1 MCSLCSPQCHFLP
14 SWVSS
19 RLLILCKSEEIFAAG
34 EETLLSLL
42 LRYMQVAMRDVVRSH
57 DEFTDGCKTEA
68 ADRRGWQLCMVHD
81 ELLAWLRSRHDSVLD
96 LPQIFKQTR
105 LWAQTAR
112 KLFNTLTLVKFLKS
126 GVYDLDMH
134 PLKLF
139 GVWLGQVLTFVAC
152 IAVAKLILFLFL
164 LICDSVVL
172 SIGSFIL
179 LSLGLST
186 KPRL

>member
-1 MCSLCSPQCHFLP
+1 MCSLCLPRCHSHP

-19 RLLILCKSEEIFAAG
+19 RLLLSCYSEEIFAVG
-34 EETLLSLL
+34 EKTLLSLL
-42 LRYMQVAMRDVVRSH
+42 LRYMQVAMRDVVCSY

-81 ELLAWLRSRHDSVLD
+81 ELLAWLRSRHDPVLD

-112 KLFNTLTLVKFLKS
+112 KLFNTVTLVKFLKS
-126 GVYDLDMH
+126 GVYDLRMH

-179 LSLGLST
+179 LSLGLSN